1 MKLCNLQAQGKT
13 MEQYV
18 AEHQDRSR
26 NALNK
31 SLEAAFLSWQEDL
44 RADQAQYMNDKMVSQ
59 DLFSTIFV

>member
-1 MKLCNLQAQGKT
+1 

-44 RADQAQYMNDKMVSQ
+44 RADQAQYMNDKIVSPR
-59 DLFSTIFV
+59 LIISPFFCLNL